1 MKVFLFNGQRMNAY
15 ILSGKTVLVNPKFEI
30 KNYFSMDNSEQ
41 QFLENLLITPSPTG
55 FESEGQKVWKEYV
68 GSFADEVEADAYG
81 SACAKLNTS
90 FDVITVMLEAHCDEI
105 GMIVQHI
112 TDDGFVYINKL
123 GGSDSTIARA
133 KRVHIHTREGVV
145 SGVTGNT
152 AIHLQDKK
160 NGKGEQPA
168 WKDIYV
174 DIGASSRDEALDM
187 VQVGDPITYADAY
200 DYLSDDILTGRALD
214 NRIGGYMIAQVLR
227 RLNDRRDELGV
238 NVVALNSVQEEVG
251 GYGARMMSYRIE
263 PDLSLVTDVTHATD
277 SPGIDHKEH
286 GLVKLGKGPSIQ
298 HGGANHPRIVEYLE
312 KISEQKGI
320 DIQHEATSV
329 RTGTDTDSIF
339 YQKTGIPSALI
350 SLPLRYMHSPV
361 ETVSLT
367 DAEALIE
374 LMTES
379 VLALEPDQTFQVL

>member
-1 MKVFLFNGQRMNAY
+1 MENTQK
-15 ILSGKTVLVNPKFEI
+15 
-30 KNYFSMDNSEQ
+30 
-41 QFLENLLITPSPTG
+41 QFLEDLLITPSPTG
-55 FESEGQKVWKEYV
+55 FESEGQKVWKNYIEE
-68 GSFADEVEADAYG
+68 FADDVQADAYG
-81 SACAKLNTS
+81 SACGKLNTS

-112 TDDGFVYINKL
+112 TEKGFIFVNKL

-133 KRVHIHTREGVV
+133 KRVNIHTKKGVV

-160 NGKGEQPA
+160 NGGGKEPA

-174 DIGASSRDEALDM
+174 DIGASSREEALEM
-187 VQVGDPITYADAY
+187 VQVGNPITYADEF
-200 DYLSDDILTGRALD
+200 DYLSDNILSGRALD
-214 NRIGGYMIAQVLR
+214 NRIGGFIIAQVLR
-227 RLNDRRDELGV
+227 RLSERRDDLNV

-263 PDLSLVTDVTHATD
+263 PDLALVTDVTHATD
-277 SPGIDHKEH
+277 TPGINHKEH
-286 GLVKLGKGPSIQ
+286 GLVKLGEGPSIQ
-298 HGGANHPRIVEYLE
+298 HGGANHPKIVEYIE
-312 KISEQKGI
+312 DISKEHSI

-361 ETVSLT
+361 ETASLT
-367 DAEALIE
+367 DLNTIIE

-379 VLALEPDQTFQVL
+379 VLSLKPDHTFHVL

>member
-1 MKVFLFNGQRMNAY
+1 M
-15 ILSGKTVLVNPKFEI
+15 IDP
-30 KNYFSMDNSEQ
+30 SEQ
-41 QFLENLLITPSPTG
+41 EFLEELLITPSPTG
-55 FESEGQKVWKEYV
+55 FESAGQKVWADYV
-68 GSFADEVEADAYG
+68 GGFADKVESDAYG

-90 FDVITVMLEAHCDEI
+90 FDVVTVMLEAHCDEI

-112 TDDGFVYINKL
+112 TDDGYIYVNKL

-133 KRVHIHTREGVV
+133 KRVNIHTSNGIV

-160 NGKGEQPA
+160 NGGGEQPK

-174 DIGASSRDEALDM
+174 DIGVSSKEEALEL
-187 VQVGDPITYADAY
+187 VKVGDPITYAD
-200 DYLSDDILTGRALD
+200 DFDFLSDNILSGRALD
-214 NRIGGYMIAQVLR
+214 NRIGGYIIAQVLKNLNER
-227 RLNDRRDELGV
+227 REELKV

-251 GYGARMMSYRIE
+251 GYGARMMSYRID
-263 PDLSLVTDVTHATD
+263 PDTALVTDVTHATD
-277 SPGIDHKEH
+277 TPGIDHKEH
-286 GLVKLGKGPSIQ
+286 GLVKLGNGPVVQ
-298 HGGANHPRIVEYLE
+298 HGGANHPEIVKFIEDVGQE
-312 KISEQKGI
+312 K
-320 DIQHEATSV
+320 DIALQHEATSV

-361 ETVSLT
+361 ETASMQDV
-367 DAEALIE
+367 DRLIR

-379 VLALEPDQTFQVL
+379 VLALEPDQTFHVLK